1 MKSKHLTTLLDLVTS
16 NMSMTDYAKKHNLN
30 YKTTTN
36 SVWYGKKL
44 YNKNKRRKDPVL
56 GRVDQIVDKSIV
68 IDALQRVISNYKP
81 ARSGK
86 PTDYRANK
94 RKMTRNA
101 KTLPFHFDT
110 FDTLE
115 TAWKEI
121 TPRVKDGNDMSLLIK
136 FYNTI
141 VKEANKNNVNV

>member
-1 MKSKHLTTLLDLVTS
+1 
-16 NMSMTDYAKKHNLN
+16 MSMTDYAKLHNLN

-44 YNKNKRRKDPVL
+44 YNKNKRRRDPIL
-56 GRVDQIVDKSIV
+56 GRVDQIVDRNAV
-68 IDALQRVISNYKP
+68 IDALQHVINNYKP
-81 ARSGK
+81 KRTGRPVANRN
-86 PTDYRANK
+86 NK
-94 RKMTRNA
+94 RKMIRKAT
-101 KTLPFHFDT
+101 TLPFHFDT
-110 FDTLE
+110 FDTIE